1 MENKPN
7 SSNLGVVVAVRG
19 SVVDI
24 RFEAHL
30 PPVYSVLHAREGKI
44 IIEVLAQLDA
54 HRVRGI
60 ALTPTE
66 GLARGNPVEDTGGQL
81 KAPVG
86 KQILSRMFDVFGNA
100 IDRLPAPAGVQWRNV
115 HRAPPPL
122 TRRSTKS
129 EIFET
134 GIKAIDVLVPLERGG
149 KAGLFGGAGVGK
161 TVLLTEMIHN
171 MIEHQ
176 NGVSIFCGIGER
188 CREGEELYSAMKAAG
203 VLPNMVMVFGQMNE
217 PPGSRFRV
225 GHAALTMAEF
235 FRDDEHR
242 DVLLL
247 VDNIFRFIQA
257 GMEVSGLLGQMPSR
271 LGYQPTMGTELSGLE
286 ERIANTETG
295 AITSIQAV
303 YVPADDLTDP
313 AAVHTF
319 SHLSTSIVLSRKRAS
334 QGLFPAIDLLQSSS
348 KMATPGIVGEQ
359 HYLLAQEIRRT
370 LAQYEDLK
378 DIISMLGLEQLAP
391 EDRNVVARA
400 RRLERFLTQPFFST
414 EQFSGIKGKLVNL
427 KDSLDGCQRILRDEF
442 KDYPESALYMIGAID
457 EAKEKFKVG
466 KPAAKSDSGAKPG
479 ATGDAKPAADP
490 KPSAKAGTEPAPD
503 SKPDAKADAKPTGDS
518 KPDAKTNPKSGAN
531 PKPDVKPGVKPA
543 ADSKTDAKTNPKSD
557 ANPKPDVKPGVKP
570 AAVSKTDAKAGAEPA
585 PDSKTDT
592 KPVAD
597 SNPDAKAGAEP
608 APDSKTD
615 AKPVADSNPDA
626 KAEAEPAPDSKTDAK
641 PAADAKPDSPPKP
654 EPEVAHAAA
663 GAHES

>member
-1 MENKPN
+1 MNKTNP
-7 SSNLGVVVAVRG
+7 SNRGAVVSVRG

-24 RFEAHL
+24 RFDSHL
-30 PPVYSVLHAREGKI
+30 PPIYSLLHAKDGKVA
-44 IIEVLAQLDA
+44 IEVLAQLDA

-60 ALTPTE
+60 ALTDTQ
-66 GLARGNPVEDTGGQL
+66 GLVRGAAVEDTGGPL
-81 KAPVG
+81 NAPVG
-86 KQILSRMFDVFGNA
+86 KGTLSRMFDVFGNA
-100 IDRLPAPAGVQWRNV
+100 IDRMAPPGDVQWRTV
-115 HRAPPPL
+115 HRSPPAL
-122 TRRSTKS
+122 ERRSTKS

-134 GIKAIDVLVPLERGG
+134 GIKLIDVLVPIERGG

-176 NGVSIFCGIGER
+176 KGVSIFCGIGER
-188 CREGEELYSAMKAAG
+188 CREGQELYRDMKAAG

-225 GHAALTMAEF
+225 GLAALTMAEY

-271 LGYQPTMGTELSGLE
+271 LGYQPTMGTELSGFE
-286 ERIANTETG
+286 ERIANTDTG

-334 QGLFPAIDLLQSSS
+334 EGLFPAIDLLQSNS
-348 KMATPGIVGEQ
+348 KMATPGIVGER

-370 LAQYEDLK
+370 LSQYENLK
-378 DIISMLGLEQLAP
+378 DIIAMLGLEQLAP

-400 RRLERFLTQPFFST
+400 RRLERFLTQPFFAT
-414 EQFSGIKGKLVNL
+414 EKFSGIKGKLVSL
-427 KDSLDGCQRILRDEF
+427 KDSLDGCERILRDEF

-457 EAKEKFKVG
+457 EAKK
-466 KPAAKSDSGAKPG
+466 
-479 ATGDAKPAADP
+479 
-490 KPSAKAGTEPAPD
+490 KAP
-503 SKPDAKADAKPTGDS
+503 
-518 KPDAKTNPKSGAN
+518 N
-531 PKPDVKPGVKPA
+531 VKPA
-543 ADSKTDAKTNPKSD
+543 EKAPPGSKP
-557 ANPKPDVKPGVKP
+557 
-570 AAVSKTDAKAGAEPA
+570 EI
-585 PDSKTDT
+585 
-592 KPVAD
+592 
-597 SNPDAKAGAEP
+597 
-608 APDSKTD
+608 
-615 AKPVADSNPDA
+615 
-626 KAEAEPAPDSKTDAK
+626 KAE
-641 PAADAKPDSPPKP
+641 PKP
-654 EPEVAHAAA
+654 EPEVKHAAA
-663 GAHES
+663 DAHES